1 MDRRFFSR
9 RIVATG
15 VFGLAVALAVPVIAK
30 SVAGAAPSEVVPPV
44 QPREAPARPAEAQPA
59 PRQQPAAATRSIVY
73 GTATKTTA
81 TIYRQSLP
89 DGSPEAVFSYETVPD
104 PTADEPA
111 HGINDPEIA
120 LSADGRSV
128 AYFARSGLRI
138 RHLDTGADEVV
149 IGRTDPAPGGDR
161 PTWSLAELNPRPGAD
176 PLEAE
181 WTTMST
187 LNQVE
192 FSPDGRFLSF
202 AGHWYEY
209 RDHWVIEPATGRH
222 WRDEGS
228 SLLAWNPSSDRVAVA
243 GPSYAEPGELAV
255 SAPGDFGHYRDIW
268 PIPNAKPE
276 QGYEAVEFSP
286 DGKRIAF
293 SVSDRDWP
301 NPDQLGTSNLDGSG
315 FTKVATSGE
324 PDAYAFDFAPD
335 GDVLYSVE
343 QRDGDLVLVA
353 HDLAGARSRDVAR
366 LPHDFAETVDF
377 WVTPAGDLAVVAATA
392 DEGHGLFRE
401 RLFLFAPDG
410 SQLEQSAT
418 FDNATRFL
426 SVG

>member
-9 RIVATG
+9 RTAAIG
-15 VFGLAVALAVPVIAK
+15 VFGLAVALTVPVIAK
-30 SVAGAAPSEVVPPV
+30 SVAGADPSDVVPPV
-44 QPREAPARPAEAQPA
+44 QPQEAAARPSQTEP
-59 PRQQPAAATRSIVY
+59 PVPQQRPGARSIVY
-73 GTATKTTA
+73 GTATKTTV
-81 TIYRQSLP
+81 TVYRQILP
-89 DGSPEAVFSYETVPD
+89 DGSPEALFSYENISD
-104 PTADEPA
+104 PSADEPA
-111 HGINDPEIA
+111 HGISDPEIA
-120 LSADGRSV
+120 LSADGRSM

-161 PTWSLAELNPRPGAD
+161 PTWTLAELNPPPGAD
-176 PLEAE
+176 PLEAQ
-181 WTTMST
+181 WSTMST

-209 RDHWVIEPATGRH
+209 RDHWVIDLATGRH

-228 SLLAWNPSSDRVAVA
+228 SRLAWNPSSDRVAVA

-255 SAPGDFGHYRDIW
+255 SAPGNLGRYRDIR
-268 PIPNAKPE
+268 PIPNAKPLL
-276 QGYEAVEFSP
+276 GYEDVEFSP

-315 FTKVATSGE
+315 FTKLATSGE
-324 PDAYAFDFAPD
+324 PEAYAFDFDPD
-335 GDVLYSVE
+335 ADVLYSVE

-353 HDLAGARSRDVAR
+353 HDLAGAQSRDVAG
-366 LPHDFAETVDF
+366 LAHDFAETVDF

-401 RLFLFAPDG
+401 RLFLFASDG
-410 SQLEQSAT
+410 RQLEQSPI
-418 FDNATRFL
+418 FDNATRFV